1 MWNAKLLSQAQ
12 PVNNQNFLSTNVNN
26 QPPNKMQ
33 ETKNKQE
40 LVLYHLQI
48 LKYSNIPKL
57 NILQNMTSP
66 KNWQQMLLIIHFL
79 VNSIL
84 VSLNILC
91 FNFILLN
98 FCLQVF

>member
-1 MWNAKLLSQAQ
+1 VWNAQLLSQAQ
-12 PVNNQNFLSTNVNN
+12 PVNNQNFLPTNVNN
-26 QPPNKMQ
+26 QPNKMQ
-33 ETKNKQE
+33 EMKNKQE

-66 KNWQQMLLIIHFL
+66 KNWQQMLLIVHFL